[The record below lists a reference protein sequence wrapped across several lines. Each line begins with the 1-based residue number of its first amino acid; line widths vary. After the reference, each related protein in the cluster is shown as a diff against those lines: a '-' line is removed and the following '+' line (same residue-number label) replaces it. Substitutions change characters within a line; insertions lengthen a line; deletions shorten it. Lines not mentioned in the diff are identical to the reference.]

1 MIARR
6 TFLAGT
12 GAVLL
17 AAPLAAETQQAGRV
31 YRIGILGNVP
41 SHSTNL
47 NFDLRERMGGTNM
60 AHPILVTCAAGRVRA
75 VGRTVRASLLQPQR
89 SPEETYR

>member
-1 MIARR
+1 
-6 TFLAGT
+6 
-12 GAVLL
+12 
-17 AAPLAAETQQAGRV
+17 
-31 YRIGILGNVP
+31 
-41 SHSTNL
+41 
-47 NFDLRERMGGTNM
+47 M

>member
-1 MIARR
+1 MDRR

-12 GAVLL
+12 GPVLL
-17 AAPLAAETQQAGRV
+17 AAAARRRDASGGAGLQDRDPGKCSV
-31 YRIGILGNVP
+31 AFDK
-41 SHSTNL
+41 S
-47 NFDLRERMGGTNM
+47 NFDLRERMGGTSM
-60 AHPILVTCAAGRVRA
+60 AHPILVTCAAGRVGA

>member
-1 MIARR
+1 MKRRRFIEVIA
-6 TFLAGT
+6 G
-12 GAVLL
+12 GLL
-17 AAPLAAETQQAGRV
+17 GAPLAVEAQQAGRV

-41 SHSTNL
+41 SRSRNL

-60 AHPILVTCAAGRVRA
+60 AHPILVTCAAGRVDV

-89 SPEETYR
+89 SPEETHR